1 MSPTCSELGSRR
13 ARVLGAIGAWLLRL
27 WCLSWRKR
35 MAGVEHLD
43 DCIAGGRPT
52 LVLFWHGSY
61 VPLFALL
68 RGRPACILTNRS
80 LRGQVIAQISQR
92 FGYATLELPD
102 EHGRRFL
109 AALRKARQE
118 HVAWGTAADGPLGPG
133 LCIKPSL
140 ITLAAHFGFSVQL
153 VGVAARHA
161 WRLNRRWDR
170 MLLPLP
176 FTRVG
181 LVISEPIPLP
191 KGLDKTMAV
200 QQAKVLETTMG
211 QCALQAQD
219 LLR

>member
-1 MSPTCSELGSRR
+1 MSSMHSEPGSRR

-35 MAGVEHLD
+35 FAGVEYLD
-43 DCIAGGRPT
+43 ECIAGGQPT

-68 RGRPACILTNRS
+68 RGRPACILTNSS
-80 LRGQVIAQISQR
+80 LRGQVIAQISRR

-109 AALRKARQE
+109 AALRKARHE

-133 LCIKPSL
+133 GRIKPPL

-153 VGVAARHA
+153 VGVAARRA

-181 LVISEPIPLP
+181 LVIGEPIQLP
-191 KGLDKTMAV
+191 KGLDKAMAAR
-200 QQAKVLETTMG
+200 QAKVLEASMAR
-211 QCALQAQD
+211 CALQAQD